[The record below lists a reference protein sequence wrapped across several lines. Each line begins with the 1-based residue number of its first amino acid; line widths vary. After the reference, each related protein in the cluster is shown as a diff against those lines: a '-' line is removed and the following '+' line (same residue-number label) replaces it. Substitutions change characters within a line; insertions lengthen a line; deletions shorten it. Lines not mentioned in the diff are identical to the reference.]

1 MVDFL
6 LPEKAV
12 YKHSATSHTMQCFF
26 KGWLCGTEGCCGL
39 AIFYCTTT
47 LSPLQDVLLNPTFI
61 YLAHCWQYHLDFEM
75 LLWYLMIK
83 TKVRDSE
90 GRPTQ
95 NRVSW
100 NVMTNRCW
108 TTFLADNH
116 DTTFAGVGS
125 AAVPPA
131 SMNFSE
137 GELIFK
143 PPAHNL
149 LSQNRFTGRDYLQ
162 EPWASLN
169 PVV

>member
-1 MVDFL
+1 MVDFS

-26 KGWLCGTEGCCGL
+26 KGWLCGTEGCCGSYFL
-39 AIFYCTTT
+39 PPCRHSKT
-47 LSPLQDVLLNPTFI
+47 SWNPTFI
-61 YLAHCWQYHLDFEM
+61 YLANCWPDHLDFEM
-75 LLWYLMIK
+75 LLWFMIK
-83 TKVRDSE
+83 TKVR
-90 GRPTQ
+90 GGPTQ

-162 EPWASLN
+162 EPWASLS
-169 PVV
+169 PFV